1 MISVV
6 EPVFQYTDGGKIG
19 IIYINIFGKETVVE
33 NCVMFSEQE
42 NLWEREKSRTTAKMM
57 RTAGYAIMM

>member
-19 IIYINIFGKETVVE
+19 IMYINIFGKETVVE
-33 NCVMFSEQE
+33 NCVIFSEQE
-42 NLWEREKSRTTAKMM
+42 SL
-57 RTAGYAIMM
+57 